1 MKRFL
6 LLALTAGLMSPIAV
20 KAESVWLLIGVAN
33 IGFETI
39 PMRSME
45 QCEREA
51 KRFKSEDRT
60 RNAGGATFTQC
71 LYGGR

>member
-1 MKRFL
+1 MNHLL
-6 LLALTAGLMSPIAV
+6 LLALTAELLSPVAA
-20 KAESVWLLIGVAN
+20 KAEDVWLLIGVAN

-51 KRFKSEDRT
+51 KRFKSQDRT
-60 RNAGGATFTQC
+60 RNAGGFTFTQC